1 VANVALVAWMPKTS
15 FNQAIKLS
23 ILLLGLWWALDFVS
37 YLVAERLWFEGV
49 GYRQVFGLQIEAKA
63 WLWLIAIL
71 GTAGFLW
78 SNLRLANQNKYQPP
92 EPPEPNPQGITMIGL
107 LPIVLLLSLL
117 IVLLLIHYSQVA
129 QQFWHPG
136 LSVASPSSQSLSQL
150 RLHTLWQ
157 ILVDGLAQP
166 WQLGLACGL
175 MVALLIY
182 PQPLLHGIAV
192 GLSLIFGFILSG
204 HWTTVVQYFN
214 ATPFATRD
222 PVLGRNISFYIFAL
236 PLWELLR
243 FWLVGLF
250 SIGLLA
256 VALIYLLSG
265 NSLAQGRFHEF
276 SQAQQ
281 RHLYGLS
288 GCWCSAIAFSCWLSR
303 YEILY
308 SPEGVVYGASYTDVA
323 ARLPAYTALSL
334 LGGAL
339 ALFLV
344 WRAIFW
350 SKATA
355 KNPWRLVFVLGVYLG
370 SVAVALVLS
379 LGVQRLVVQPN
390 ELTRER
396 PYIQRSI
403 ELTRQAFDLAA
414 INVETFNPQGNLTYA
429 DVQANDLT
437 VQNVRLWDT
446 RPLLATNRQLQ
457 RIRPYYEFPDADI
470 DRYTLPAPDG
480 ATSPGSGTK
489 KRQVFVSARE
499 LQYSSVPEQ
508 AQTWVNQRWIYT
520 HGYGFTVSPV
530 NTAGP
535 GGLPEFFVQ
544 DIGVESEEGALQV
557 TDPDVE
563 ASIPI
568 GRPRIYY
575 GEITDNYVMIS
586 SKVQE
591 LDYPSGNEN
600 VYNTYNGRGGVA
612 AGSLWRRGLFAKYL
626 NDWQMLLTQNF
637 TPETKLLFR
646 RQIRQR
652 VQAIAPFL
660 QYDSDP
666 YLVVANADPGDPAN
680 QNYLYWI
687 IDAYTTSDR
696 YPYADPGS
704 NKFNYIRNSVK
715 VVVDAYHGS
724 VDFYVVDSEDPII
737 TTWQAVFPQLFKP
750 LSAMPAALRAHIR
763 YPVDLFK
770 VQSERLLTYH
780 MTDPQV
786 FYNREDLWRVPNEIY
801 GGKPQLVEPYYLIT
815 NLPTTEDAEEFVLLY
830 PFTPARRNNL
840 IAWLA
845 ARSDGDNYGKRLLY
859 QFPKQELV
867 YGPEQIEA
875 RINQDP
881 IISQQISLWNR
892 QGSRAIQGNLLV
904 IPIEQSLLYVEPL
917 YLEAERDSLPT
928 LVRVIVAYENRI
940 VMAETLEQAL
950 RGIFQDN
957 ESLPAIIR
965 PLAPGVPTQ

>member
-1 VANVALVAWMPKTS
+1 MPRTN

-23 ILLLGLWWALDFVS
+23 ILLLGLWWAIDFIS
-37 YLVAERLWFEGV
+37 YLIVERLWFEEV
-49 GYRQVFGLQIEAKA
+49 GYLQVFLLQIKTKA
-63 WLWLIAIL
+63 WLWLVALL
-71 GTAGFLW
+71 GTAGFLL
-78 SNLRLANQNKYQPP
+78 SNLSLANRLKHQQPQA
-92 EPPEPNPQGITMIGL
+92 PEPNAAKGMVIIGL
-107 LPIVLLLSLL
+107 FPVVLLLSLL
-117 IVLLLIHYSQVA
+117 IVLLLIYYSQVA
-129 QQFWHPG
+129 QRFWHPTVS
-136 LSVASPSSQSLSQL
+136 LASSPQSISQL
-150 RLHTLWQ
+150 QLSSLWQ

-166 WQLGLACGL
+166 WHLGLACGL
-175 MVALLIY
+175 IVALLLY
-182 PQPLLHGIAV
+182 PQPCLTAIAV

-214 ATPFATRD
+214 ATPFTTSD
-222 PVLGRNISFYIFAL
+222 PVFGRDISFYIFAL
-236 PLWELLR
+236 PVWELLR
-243 FWLVGLF
+243 FWSVGLF
-250 SIGLLA
+250 SVGLIA
-256 VALIYLLSG
+256 VTLIYLLSG
-265 NSLAQGRFHEF
+265 NSLAEGSFHEF

-281 RHLYGLS
+281 RHLYGLG
-288 GCWCSAIAFSCWLSR
+288 GCWCSAIALSYLLSR
-303 YEILY
+303 YELLY

-334 LGGAL
+334 LSGAI
-339 ALFLV
+339 AIFLL

-350 SKATA
+350 SKATG
-355 KNPWRLVFVLGVYLG
+355 KNLSRLVFILGVYLA
-370 SVAVALVLS
+370 SAVVALVLP
-379 LGVQRLVVQPN
+379 LGVQRLGVQPN

-403 ELTRQAFDLAA
+403 ELTRQALDLAA
-414 INVETFNPQGNLTYA
+414 IEVETFDPQGKLTSA
-429 DVQANDLT
+429 DVQANNLT
-437 VQNVRLWDT
+437 VQNIRLWDT

-457 RIRPYYEFPDADI
+457 RIRPYYEFSDADI
-470 DRYTLPAPDG
+470 DRYALKTLDA
-480 ATSPGSGTK
+480 SPEGQSD

-499 LQYSSVPEQ
+499 LQYSAVPEQ
-508 AQTWVNQRWIYT
+508 AQTWVNQHWIYT

-535 GGLPEFFVQ
+535 GGLPEFFVR
-544 DIGVESEEGALQV
+544 DIGAGSDEGDLRV
-557 TDPDVE
+557 TNQSVE

-575 GEITDNYVMIS
+575 GEITHNYVMTS
-586 SKVQE
+586 ANVKE
-591 LDYPSGNEN
+591 LDYPSGDEN
-600 VYNTYNGRGGVA
+600 VYNTYDGRGGVPIS
-612 AGSLWRRGLFAKYL
+612 SLWRRGLFAKYL
-626 NDWQMLLTQNF
+626 KDWQMLFSQNF

-652 VQAIAPFL
+652 IQAIAPFL

-666 YLVVANADPGDPAN
+666 YLVVADADPGDPSN
-680 QNYLYWI
+680 QNYLYWM

-696 YPYADPGS
+696 YPYADPG
-704 NKFNYIRNSVK
+704 NNQFNYIRNSVK

-724 VDFYVVDSEDPII
+724 VDFYVIDPKDPLIK
-737 TTWQAVFPQLFKP
+737 TWQATFPNLFKP
-750 LSAMPAALRAHIR
+750 FSQLPVALKSHIR

-801 GGKPQLVEPYYLIT
+801 GGKPQLVEPYYLII
-815 NLPTTEDAEEFVLLY
+815 NLPTTGDAEEFVLLY
-830 PFTPARRNNL
+830 PFTPAGRNNL

-892 QGSRAIQGNLLV
+892 QGSRAVQGNLLV
-904 IPIEQSLLYVEPL
+904 IPLKQSLLYVEPL

-928 LVRVIVAYENRI
+928 LVRVIVVYENRI

-957 ESLPAIIR
+957 EASPAIIR
-965 PLAPGVPTQ
+965 PLAPGVPAPQ